1 MKILNIDIET
11 YSSEEIKNG
20 VYKYVDAHDFDIL
33 LFAYAVDGGE
43 VRCIDLTVEDLPGD
57 IAEALTDEAVTKI
70 AFNAQFERVCL
81 GKYLGTHLDPRQ
93 WRCTMVVA
101 QQLGLPASLE
111 KCAEYLSLAEQKD
124 ASGKNLIKYFS
135 MPCKATKTNGGR
147 TRNLSEHDPEKWQQ
161 FIDYCKQDVR
171 TEMAIADKLAVLPIH
186 DREWQH
192 YVIDQT
198 INDRGVALDV
208 DLVRSALYCKDVKMD
223 ALQAELKALT
233 GVANPNSRSQL
244 LGWLQAHGYAQEGL
258 TKADVKTALKTATGD
273 VRRVLELKL
282 QSSMSSLKKYETM
295 ERVLCSDGR
304 VHGLLQFY
312 GASRTGRWAG
322 RLVQVQNLAR
332 NYLDDLDDAREY
344 VKARDIEAIEMLYDS
359 LNDTLKQLVR
369 TAFIAEKGD
378 FYVSDFSAIEARVI
392 AWYAKEN
399 WKLDVFKTHGKI
411 YEATAAQMFHI
422 PLEQVDKEMRQRG
435 KVAELACIAKGSLVL
450 THKGLVPIEKVT
462 LEHKLWDGKDWVFH
476 EGVLYKG
483 EREVITYEGLTATKD
498 HLVWGE
504 VDGEYRALPFG
515 KLADRRARLCVTGDG
530 RKAIRLGRDNS
541 RRKTMAEKVERPYGP
556 CEVCRVRKSKVDPP
570 IQSKKWEIERV
581 PELLPKT
588 SCTKVANKETNRRK
602 TTVYKSKRQ
611 KLQKL
616 RCAGDRISIRFS
628 VRSLSVHD
636 KNIRSSKTRIRVRQ
650 NRCERTLRSGEL
662 EVGNTPRKLPKSAAV
677 YDILNAGPRN
687 RFTVSGVLVHNCGY
701 QGGVGALV
709 QMGALDMGVKE
720 EELQNLVDSW
730 RRANPRIVQLWK
742 DVHNAAI
749 RALRERT
756 TVKLGRLK
764 FIARKGFLFIELPS
778 GRRLTYAKAKL
789 EAGDYGDQI
798 TYEGQGDKAYFTK
811 QYTYGGKLVENIVQ
825 ATARDLLA
833 EALLRLEE
841 AGLPVVFHVHDEA
854 IVEAEGID
862 IETMNDLMAQAPDW
876 ADGLPLN
883 SDGYVTKYYRKD

>member
-1 MKILNIDIET
+1 MKTLNCDIET

-33 LFAYAVDGGE
+33 LFAYAVDGGD
-43 VRCIDLTVEDLPGD
+43 VQCIDLVVEDLPDD
-57 IAEALTDEAVTKI
+57 IVEALTDEAVTKI

-81 GKYLGTHLDPRQ
+81 GKYLGTCLDPRQ

-124 ASGKNLIKYFS
+124 ASGKNLIKFFS
-135 MPCKATKTNGGR
+135 MPCKATKANGGR
-147 TRNLSEHDPEKWQQ
+147 TRNFPKHDPEKWQQ
-161 FIDYCKQDVR
+161 FIDYCRQDVV
-171 TEMAIADKLAVLPIH
+171 TEMAIADKLSVLPIH
-186 DREWQH
+186 DREWLH
-192 YVIDQT
+192 YAIDQT

-208 DLVRSALYCKDVKMD
+208 DLVQSALYCKDVKMD

-244 LGWLQAHGYAQEGL
+244 LGWLQAHGYKQEGL
-258 TKADVKTALKTATGD
+258 TKADVKEALKTATGD
-273 VRRVLELKL
+273 VKRVLELKL

-332 NYLDDLDDAREY
+332 NYLDDLDDAREF
-344 VKARDIEAIEMLYDS
+344 VKARDIEAVEMLYDS

-392 AWYAKEN
+392 AWYAKET
-399 WKLDVFKTHGKI
+399 WRLDVFKTHGKI
-411 YEATAAQMFHI
+411 YEASASQMFHI
-422 PLEQVDKEMRQRG
+422 PLEDVDKEMRQRG
-435 KVAELACIAKGSLVL
+435 KVAELAL
-450 THKGLVPIEKVT
+450 
-462 LEHKLWDGKDWVFH
+462 
-476 EGVLYKG
+476 
-483 EREVITYEGLTATKD
+483 
-498 HLVWGE
+498 
-504 VDGEYRALPFG
+504 
-515 KLADRRARLCVTGDG
+515 
-530 RKAIRLGRDNS
+530 
-541 RRKTMAEKVERPYGP
+541 
-556 CEVCRVRKSKVDPP
+556 
-570 IQSKKWEIERV
+570 
-581 PELLPKT
+581 
-588 SCTKVANKETNRRK
+588 
-602 TTVYKSKRQ
+602 
-611 KLQKL
+611 
-616 RCAGDRISIRFS
+616 
-628 VRSLSVHD
+628 
-636 KNIRSSKTRIRVRQ
+636 
-650 NRCERTLRSGEL
+650 
-662 EVGNTPRKLPKSAAV
+662 
-677 YDILNAGPRN
+677 
-687 RFTVSGVLVHNCGY
+687 GY
-701 QGGVGALV
+701 QGGAGALV
-709 QMGALDMGVKE
+709 QMGALEMGVKE

-742 DVHNAAI
+742 DVQNAAI

-778 GRRLTYAKAKL
+778 GRRLAYAKAKL

-811 QYTYGGKLVENIVQ
+811 QHTYGGKLVENIVQ

-862 IETMNDLMAQAPDW
+862 IETMNDLMAQAPEW